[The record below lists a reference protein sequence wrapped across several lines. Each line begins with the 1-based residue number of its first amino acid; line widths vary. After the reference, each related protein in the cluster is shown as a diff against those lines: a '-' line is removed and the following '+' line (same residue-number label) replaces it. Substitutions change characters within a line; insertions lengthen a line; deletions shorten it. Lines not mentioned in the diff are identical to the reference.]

1 MLPTQIIHKFKQHN
15 VRTFGSLDEAKEF
28 INNKILLDVPSNQV
42 DIALGIFQN
51 TLLEQ
56 LEKEMSDGTN

>member
-1 MLPTQIIHKFKQHN
+1 MLPTQIIQKFKQNN
-15 VRTFGSLDEAKEF
+15 VRTFGSLNEAKEF

-42 DIALGIFQN
+42 DIALDIFQN

-56 LEKEMSDGTN
+56 LEKEMTNGTN